1 MGGFAWERV
10 VSDIGLEV
18 RDILALHLGG
28 DGAHLSDET
37 RLHEDLGADS
47 LDVVEIVM
55 SCEERF
61 GVYIPN
67 RKATSLAT
75 VGDAVRCVE
84 AQVEEAKTTEPAPR
98 SRSKRLSAALR

>member
-1 MGGFAWERV
+1 
-10 VSDIGLEV
+10 
-18 RDILALHLGG
+18 
-28 DGAHLSDET
+28 
-37 RLHEDLGADS
+37 
-47 LDVVEIVM
+47 M

>member
-37 RLHEDLGADS
+37 RLHE
-47 LDVVEIVM
+47 VEIVM

>member
-37 RLHEDLGADS
+37 RLHEDLG
-47 LDVVEIVM
+47 
-55 SCEERF
+55 
-61 GVYIPN
+61 
-67 RKATSLAT
+67 
-75 VGDAVRCVE
+75 VRVKGRLSSRCTL
-84 AQVEEAKTTEPAPR
+84 KAPR
-98 SRSKRLSAALR
+98 GRNLSFWAFVEYPRVLGVPL